1 MYIIR
6 YNRKEGRHKKKRRI
20 IWIRRRSI
28 EICPKTPKGRIFLL
42 FTKKNSLMPST
53 TKITGR
59 WPYPATTQQIQ
70 SVLLYCSLQQ
80 QWRRPTTCRNNR
92 IFKRERGKKKQP
104 ESEKRQDKMALCKWE
119 KTACATQH
127 YRAMSLY
134 NIKRKSVDSIKV
146 APRRNKT
153 SSKRKKKENNH
164 KKKKK

>member
-1 MYIIR
+1 
-6 YNRKEGRHKKKRRI
+6 
-20 IWIRRRSI
+20 
-28 EICPKTPKGRIFLL
+28 
-42 FTKKNSLMPST
+42 MPST

-153 SSKRKKKENNH
+153 SSKKKKENNH
-164 KKKKK
+164 KQNKIREKVKQKFACCPLSTVEFIGRCRGREWRNEDNGERNIDVC